1 VEQVLRHP
9 DRVQQAR
16 QECRLIDVPVP
27 VIDYEERSPLR
38 GVPLHAVTMHTQLM

>member
-27 VIDYEERSPLR
+27 VIDYEER
-38 GVPLHAVTMHTQLM
+38 VPYVECPCMLSACIRR